1 MENKN
6 KKVELLLPAGNEVC
20 LRAAVNNGADAVYLG
35 MNKFNARQSASN
47 FNENNISRAISYCHK
62 RNVKVYIALN
72 TLIKN
77 HELQQYFELMAAAY
91 SEEAD
96 AVIIQD
102 PCFIPI
108 IKKNFPGLKIHLS
121 TQATVVNS
129 YSIPKN
135 IERVILARELSID
148 EIQTIS
154 SGNSTE
160 VFVHGALCFSYSGQC
175 LFSSVVGSRSGN
187 RGMCAQPCRKR
198 YNNKYNLS
206 TMDLCMLEKIPE
218 LIKAGVSSFKIEG
231 RLRSPVYIATA
242 ARIYRKYID
251 LYYDEK
257 NNSEKNNEKKNS
269 KFVVDEK
276 DIDDLK
282 IAFNREFTT
291 GFAFGDNIVDTR
303 KPMNRGL
310 YIGQIR
316 QGLIHLKKDI
326 KVGDGISFWLADEV
340 IGQKVNSIL
349 KQGTA
354 VKQASAGDIIDI
366 SAIKKARDMKD
377 IQVYKTSSV
386 DMKIYL
392 GDEISLARQDIN
404 KLRNKNKIMI
414 PQFKKQKN
422 KDQPRIFV
430 KTYNKKSAL
439 EADKAKADIVYYDI
453 LKQDCHE
460 VKGLLK
466 HSRFFVYT
474 PRIVSD
480 NQIND
485 IVRLIENIR
494 PDGVLVSNKGLLKSL
509 SQSSL
514 SLTLHLDYSF
524 NCFNDIDLS
533 CYQGIPICS
542 PELNFN
548 EMSALKNKR
557 FIAMAHG
564 DIELMTTKQRLVMPE
579 LIDDESKHFKVR
591 EAHGVYEILNC
602 RQLGLFNHIRDYL
615 EQGIKYFYM
624 DISKDVGKY
633 VRIYR
638 KILNLEPFDDRKI
651 SKGYTLGHLKRGVD

>member
-6 KKVELLLPAGNEVC
+6 KKVELLLPAGNEDC

-47 FNENNISRAISYCHK
+47 FNANNISRVISYCHK

-72 TLIKN
+72 TLVKN
-77 HELQQYFELMAAAY
+77 HEIEQYFELMDAAY
-91 SEEAD
+91 SAKAD

-102 PCFIPI
+102 PCFIPL

-129 YSIPKN
+129 YSIPKD

-148 EIQTIS
+148 EIQEIS

-175 LFSSVVGSRSGN
+175 LFSSIVGTRSGN
-187 RGMCAQPCRKR
+187 RGICAQPCRKR

-231 RLRSPVYIATA
+231 RLRSPVYVATA

-251 LYYDEK
+251 LCYDE
-257 NNSEKNNEKKNS
+257 NNNEKKNS
-269 KFVVDEK
+269 KFVVEEK

-310 YIGQIR
+310 YIGQMRHGI
-316 QGLIHLKKDI
+316 IHLKKGL
-326 KVGDGISFWLADEV
+326 KVGDGIAFWLADKV
-340 IGQKVNSIL
+340 IGQKVSSIL
-349 KQGTA
+349 KQGVS
-354 VKQASAGDIIDI
+354 VKQASAGDITDI
-366 SAIKKARDMKD
+366 SAIKKARDMEN

-386 DMKIYL
+386 DMKAHL
-392 GDEISLARQDIN
+392 GDEISLARQDTSKI
-404 KLRNKNKIMI
+404 KSKNKIML
-414 PQFKKQKN
+414 PQFKKQEN
-422 KDQPRIFV
+422 KDQCRIFV
-430 KTYNKKSAL
+430 KTYNQKSAL

-460 VKGLLK
+460 IKCLLK
-466 HSRFFVYT
+466 HSKFFVYT

-480 NQIND
+480 KKIND
-485 IVRLIENIR
+485 IVKLIEKIR
-494 PDGVLVSNKGLLKSL
+494 PDGVLVANRGLLKSL
-509 SQSSL
+509 SQHPMP
-514 SLTLHLDYSF
+514 LTLHLDYSF
-524 NCFNDIDLS
+524 NCFNDIDLN

-548 EMSALKNKR
+548 EMSALKNKK
-557 FIAMAHG
+557 FIAMVHG
-564 DIELMTTKQRLVMPE
+564 DIVLMTTKQRLVMPE
-579 LIDDESKHFKVR
+579 LIDDESRHFKVR
-591 EAHGVYEILNC
+591 ESHGVYEILNC
-602 RQLGLFNHIRDYL
+602 RQLGLFNHLRDYL
-615 EQGIKYFYM
+615 KQGIKYFYI

-638 KILNLEPFDDRKI
+638 KILNLEQFDDRKI
-651 SKGYTLGHLKRGVD
+651 SKGYTQGHLKRGVN

>member
-1 MENKN
+1 MKN
-6 KKVELLLPAGNEVC
+6 KRKKIELLLPAGNETC

-35 MNKFNARQSASN
+35 MNKFNARKSAAN
-47 FNENNISRAISYCHK
+47 FNENNISRVIGYCHK

-72 TLIKN
+72 TLVKN
-77 HELQQYFELMAAAY
+77 NEIEQYFELMDVAY
-91 SEEAD
+91 SAKAD

-129 YSIPKN
+129 YSIPLN
-135 IERVILARELSID
+135 IERVILARELYID
-148 EIQTIS
+148 EIKAIS
-154 SGNSTE
+154 SRHSTE

-175 LFSSVVGSRSGN
+175 LFSSVVGARSGN

-231 RLRSPVYIATA
+231 RLRSPLYVATA

-251 LYYDEK
+251 LYYDG
-257 NNSEKNNEKKNS
+257 KNNEKKSS

-276 DIDDLK
+276 DIDELK
-282 IAFNREFTT
+282 IAFNREFTI
-291 GFAFGDNIVDTR
+291 GFAFEDNIVDTR

-310 YIGQIR
+310 YIGQMR
-316 QGLIHLKKDI
+316 HGFIHLKKGI
-326 KVGDGISFWLADEV
+326 NVGDGIAFWLADKV
-340 IGQKVNSIL
+340 IGQKVSSIL
-349 KQGTA
+349 KQGVA

-366 SAIKKARDMKD
+366 SAIKKARDMES

-386 DMKIYL
+386 YMKAYL
-392 GDEISLARQDIN
+392 GDEIGLDSPAITKR
-404 KLRNKNKIMI
+404 RSKNKIML
-414 PQFKKQKN
+414 PEFKKQEN
-422 KDQPRIFV
+422 KDQARIFV

-439 EADKAKADIVYYDI
+439 EADKAKADIVYYDV
-453 LKQDCHE
+453 LKQDCQE

-466 HSRFFVYT
+466 HSKFFVYT

-480 NQIND
+480 KQIDD
-485 IVRLIENIR
+485 IVRLVENIR
-494 PDGVLVSNKGLLKSL
+494 PDGVLVGNRGLLKSL
-509 SQSSL
+509 SQYSL
-514 SLTLHLDYSF
+514 PLTLHLDYSF

-533 CYQGIPICS
+533 CYQAIPICS
-542 PELNFN
+542 PELNFD
-548 EMSALKNKR
+548 EISALKNKK

-564 DIELMTTKQRLVMPE
+564 DIVLMTAKQRLVMPE
-579 LIDDESKHFKVR
+579 LIDDEARHFKVR
-591 EAHGVYEILNC
+591 ESHGVYEILNC
-602 RQLGLFNHIRDYL
+602 RQLGLFNHLRDYL
-615 EQGIKYFYM
+615 KQGIKYFYM

-638 KILNLEPFDDRKI
+638 KILNLEPFDDLKI
-651 SKGYTLGHLKRGVD
+651 SKGYTTGHLKRGVD